1 MDTYHRPMPDPRP
14 SGALPIVG
22 LGAGMHAKSLLE
34 AIHSRG
40 EFEVAVLADDD
51 PACGGSDV
59 LGIAVEGPDALT
71 GALERGV
78 AHAFVGIGGIGSTA
92 ARRAV
97 FSRLLEAG
105 FELPPIL
112 HETAIVSP
120 WATVGRG
127 SQVFARAVVNAGAEI
142 GDDVIVNTG
151 AIVEHDCRIAAH
163 AHVSPGALLAGLVE
177 VGEDTHV
184 GIGAVVIQSIR
195 IGAGALVA
203 AGAVVVD
210 DVRDGA
216 RVAGVPA
223 RELPL
228 G

>member
-1 MDTYHRPMPDPRP
+1 MPDARP
-14 SGALPIVG
+14 SSALPIVG
-22 LGAGMHAKSLLE
+22 LGAGTHAKSLLE

-40 EFEVAVLADDD
+40 EFEVTALVDDD
-51 PACGGSDV
+51 PARLASDV
-59 LGIAVEGPDALT
+59 LGIAVEGPGALTDALQ
-71 GALERGV
+71 RGV
-78 AHAFVGIGGIGSTA
+78 AHAFVGIGGIGSSE

-97 FSRLLEAG
+97 FARLLEAG

-120 WATVGRG
+120 WATLGRG

-151 AIVEHDCRIAAH
+151 AIIEHDCRIGAH
-163 AHVSPGALLAGLVE
+163 THVSPGALLAGLVE
-177 VGEDTHV
+177 VGEGTHV

-195 IGAGALVA
+195 IGAGSLVA

-210 DVRDGA
+210 DVRDRA

-223 RELPL
+223 RELPP